1 MSKDQDPVFVG
12 VWSPGAALTDGPG
25 AKIAI
30 VAALEREVRPLV
42 NGWRVRRQESA
53 GRQFTFF
60 EMDRTVVVCGGMG
73 AECARRATQAVIELY
88 RPEQLI
94 SAGYAGALEPG
105 LRVGQVLTPRTVID
119 ASDGSR
125 TDTGVG
131 EGALVSFA
139 SVADRGQKA
148 KLRAAY
154 GAQAVDM
161 EAAAVARGAQAHGLR
176 FLACKAIS
184 DASDFSWPA
193 VGRFVGPNG
202 QFRTSG
208 FAFYL
213 ALRPWLWGR
222 VLELARDSRQASAR
236 LCRSLAVLGAT
247 PLKQSESIFRAS
259 AAVKP

>member
-1 MSKDQDPVFVG
+1 M
-12 VWSPGAALTDGPG
+12 TDGPG
-25 AKIAI
+25 TKIAI

-42 NGWRVRRQESA
+42 KDWRVRRQESA

-60 EMDRTVVVCGGMG
+60 ERDRTVVVCGGMG
-73 AECARRATQAVIELY
+73 AECARRATEAVIALY

-94 SAGYAGALEPG
+94 SAGFAGALEPG
-105 LRVGQVLTPRTVID
+105 RRVGEVLTPRTVID
-119 ASDGSR
+119 AGDGSR
-125 TDTGVG
+125 TDTGAG

-213 ALRPWLWGR
+213 SLRPWLWGR
-222 VLELARDSRQASAR
+222 VIELARDSRQASAR
-236 LCRSLAVLGAT
+236 LCQSLAVLGAT

>member
-1 MSKDQDPVFVG
+1 M
-12 VWSPGAALTDGPG
+12 TDRPG

-42 NGWRVRRQESA
+42 KHWRRHRQQSA

-60 EMDRTVVVCGGMG
+60 ERDRTVVVCGGMG

-88 RPEQLI
+88 RPEQVI
-94 SAGYAGALEPG
+94 SAGFAGALEPG
-105 LRVGQVLTPRTVID
+105 LAVGQVLTPRTVID

-148 KLRAAY
+148 KLATAY

-161 EAAAVARGAQAHGLR
+161 EAAAVARGAQAHGLP

-184 DASDFSWPA
+184 DPRDFSWPA
-193 VGRFVGPNG
+193 VARFVSPNG
-202 QFRTSG
+202 QFRTFG

-213 ALRPWLWGR
+213 AWRPWLWGR
-222 VLELARDSRQASAR
+222 VLALARASRQASVR
-236 LCRSLAVLGAT
+236 LSESLAALSAT
-247 PLKQSESIFRAS
+247 RLEQSESIFRAS

>member
-1 MSKDQDPVFVG
+1 MSDR
-12 VWSPGAALTDGPG
+12 AG

-42 NGWRVRRQESA
+42 KHWRVRRQQSD

-60 EMDRTVVVCGGMG
+60 ERDQTVVVCGGMG
-73 AECARRATQAVIELY
+73 AECARRAAEAVIELY

-94 SAGYAGALEPG
+94 SAGFAGALEPG
-105 LRVGQVLTPRTVID
+105 LLVGEVLTPRIVID
-119 ASDGSR
+119 GGDGSR

-139 SVADRGQKA
+139 GVADRGQKA
-148 KLRAAY
+148 KLAAAY

-161 EAAAVARGAQAHGLR
+161 EASAVARGAQAHGLR

-184 DASDFSWPA
+184 DPSDFSWPA
-193 VGRFVGPNG
+193 VAGFVGRNG

-208 FAFYL
+208 FALYL
-213 ALRPWLWGR
+213 GLRPWLWGR
-222 VLELARDSRQASAR
+222 VAELARHSRRASAG
-236 LCRSLAVLGAT
+236 LCQSLARLSAGG
-247 PLKQSESIFRAS
+247 PEPSESIFRAS

>member
-1 MSKDQDPVFVG
+1 M
-12 VWSPGAALTDGPG
+12 TDGPG

-42 NGWRVRRQESA
+42 KDWRVRRQESA

-60 EMDRTVVVCGGMG
+60 ERDRTVVVCGGMG
-73 AECARRATQAVIELY
+73 AECARRATEAVIVLY

-94 SAGYAGALEPG
+94 SAGFAGALEPG
-105 LRVGQVLTPRTVID
+105 RRVGEVLTPRTVID
-119 ASDGSR
+119 AGDGSR
-125 TDTGVG
+125 TDTGAG
-131 EGALVSFA
+131 EGALVSFG

-213 ALRPWLWGR
+213 SLRPWLWGR
-222 VLELARDSRQASAR
+222 MIELARDSRQASAR
-236 LCRSLAVLGAT
+236 LCQSLAVLGAP

>member
-1 MSKDQDPVFVG
+1 
-12 VWSPGAALTDGPG
+12 
-25 AKIAI
+25 
-30 VAALEREVRPLV
+30 
-42 NGWRVRRQESA
+42 
-53 GRQFTFF
+53 
-60 EMDRTVVVCGGMG
+60 MG
-73 AECARRATQAVIELY
+73 AECARRATEAVIALY

-94 SAGYAGALEPG
+94 SAGFAGALEPG
-105 LRVGQVLTPRTVID
+105 RRVGEVLTPRTVID
-119 ASDGSR
+119 AGDGSR
-125 TDTGVG
+125 TDTGAG
-131 EGALVSFA
+131 EGALVSFG

-202 QFRTSG
+202 QFRTSE

-213 ALRPWLWGR
+213 SLRPWLWGR
-222 VLELARDSRQASAR
+222 MIELARDSRQASAR
-236 LCRSLAVLGAT
+236 LCQSLAVLGAT